1 MVVTLVKDMCQ
12 FPIFTHYCPVKKM
25 IWDKSDIEQA
35 QGLFFF
41 PTQEFIQVVLNKE
54 S

>member
-1 MVVTLVKDMCQ
+1 
-12 FPIFTHYCPVKKM
+12 M